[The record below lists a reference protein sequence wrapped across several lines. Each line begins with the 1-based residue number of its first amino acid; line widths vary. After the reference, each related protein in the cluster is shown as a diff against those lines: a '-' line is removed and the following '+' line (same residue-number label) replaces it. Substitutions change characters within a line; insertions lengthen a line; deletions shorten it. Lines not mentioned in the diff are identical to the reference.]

1 MSVPA
6 LCKKWKKVCNARR
19 ESIEDFQLLNESA
32 SPDQISKWTQQAED
46 AADLRKMRFKDLNA
60 KNIQA
65 MDIYDVQLAGSKI
78 VPKLFRMVA
87 TLTHFTQLYPE
98 NKYSWS

>member
-78 VPKLFRMVA
+78 VPKLFWMVA
-87 TLTHFTQLYPE
+87 TLIHFTQLYPE

>member
-1 MSVPA
+1 M
-6 LCKKWKKVCNARR
+6 LKKSSISGVIN
-19 ESIEDFQLLNESA
+19 ESLHKLRGLVNESA
-32 SPDQISKWTQQAED
+32 SPDQISKWTQQVED

-65 MDIYDVQLAGSKI
+65 LDIYDVQLAGSKI

-98 NKYSWS
+98 NKYS